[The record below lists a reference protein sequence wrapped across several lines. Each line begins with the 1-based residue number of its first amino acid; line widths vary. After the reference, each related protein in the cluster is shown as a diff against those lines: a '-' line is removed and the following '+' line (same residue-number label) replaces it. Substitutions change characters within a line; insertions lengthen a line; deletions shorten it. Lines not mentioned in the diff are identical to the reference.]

1 MKKAKEERMRNL
13 ILVALERLETGGIF
27 PIPKAIRVLFRQL
40 VEKEF
45 IAADSDLRLFS
56 ALWGIGGIDMSTY
69 QEGRHV
75 KWLKDKQLL
84 RFFLEEIGYKETEMR
99 DVIAL
104 TVFSSKREAWI
115 RLPKKDYARL
125 GGCYEDIRDLQKILK
140 EFS

>member
-27 PIPKAIRVLFRQL
+27 PIPNAIRVLFRQL
-40 VEKEF
+40 VEKKF

-104 TVFSSKREAWI
+104 TVFSAKREEWV
-115 RLPKKDYARL
+115 RLPKKDAARL
-125 GGCYEDIRDLQKILK
+125 DICFEDRKNLQKILRN
-140 EFS
+140 FS